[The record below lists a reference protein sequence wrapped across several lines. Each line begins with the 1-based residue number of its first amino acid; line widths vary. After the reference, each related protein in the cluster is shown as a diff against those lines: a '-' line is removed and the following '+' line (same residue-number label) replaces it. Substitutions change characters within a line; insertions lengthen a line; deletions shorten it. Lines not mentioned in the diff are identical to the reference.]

1 MGSASRTS
9 TGAARTLLTK
19 GLLATAADQSTALRC
34 MRSCTLLGHL
44 VANRCVEEVL
54 SHLDAEHRGIEF
66 N

>member
-1 MGSASRTS
+1 
-9 TGAARTLLTK
+9 
-19 GLLATAADQSTALRC
+19 

-54 SHLDAEHRGIEF
+54 SHLDAEHRGIEL